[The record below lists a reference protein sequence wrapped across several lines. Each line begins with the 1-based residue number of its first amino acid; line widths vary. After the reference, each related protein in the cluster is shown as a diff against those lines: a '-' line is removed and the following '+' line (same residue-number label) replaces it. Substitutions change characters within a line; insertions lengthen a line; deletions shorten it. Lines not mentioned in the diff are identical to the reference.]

1 MIAVTFNIRLLQ
13 PLLVTQPGSDDE
25 TGARSSDYI
34 PGSVLRN
41 ALAARYIR
49 ARALGDP
56 AADPACRRLFFSEA
70 TRFLN
75 ALPLVNGRPSL
86 PVPLSWYADKKSLA
100 DFIAD
105 SGKSIEVCDAA
116 LDDQPL
122 NNMAEARP
130 FARDGRLCAPDPTRE
145 KSGALEVAVAR
156 EVAIHIQRANKRLL
170 ETKHDT
176 QVYTYQALSAGQS
189 FFGAIV
195 APDAETAGTFSDML
209 QGLEISIGGSRT
221 AGYGR
226 MRFESVTV
234 RDDWRGYE
242 WPGEDDEDA
251 DKIVITLLSDAIV
264 RDPLT
269 GQYCEDLTPIF
280 HARPEA
286 MYRRTRLVGGFNRK
300 WSLPR
305 PQAYV
310 IQAGSVFV
318 YDRTAISADDLARAA
333 SEGIGERRCDGF
345 GHIAVNWQ
353 RDTTVTITRPARP
366 DQAAI
371 ETLTDPE
378 ARAVAQMI
386 LDRAQRRRLDQKLIQ
401 AVMRFAE
408 GARGRATTSA
418 LARVRVEAR
427 RAGFNKSDLSGLRR
441 LLGDMKNGDRPKAAA
456 KSLNEIRVQGKGL
469 YDWLCE
475 LVSQPDAN
483 SQDDRLSKLL
493 GDDPNMNLAIG
504 DVKPVPVVS
513 LTNEY
518 IARFIEGLTHQLI
531 RQEKRAREEA

>member
-49 ARALGDP
+49 ARALADAATDP
-56 AADPACRRLFFSEA
+56 DCRRLFFSEA

-105 SGKSIEVCDAA
+105 PTAFIQVCDAA
-116 LDDQPL
+116 LNAQPL
-122 NNMAEARP
+122 NAMAEARP

-145 KSGALEVAVAR
+145 KNGALEVAVAR

-170 ETKHDT
+170 KTKNDT
-176 QVYTYQALSAGQS
+176 QVYTYQALSAGQA

-195 APDAETAGTFSDML
+195 APDAETAGMLRDML

-226 MRFESVTV
+226 VRFENVSV
-234 RDDWRGYE
+234 RNDWRGYE

-251 DKIVITLLSDAIV
+251 EQIVVTLLSDAIV

-280 HARPEA
+280 CARPVA

-300 WSLPR
+300 WSLPGT
-305 PQAYV
+305 QAYV

-318 YDRTAISADDLARAA
+318 YDRNAISDDDLARAA

-353 RDTTVTITRPARP
+353 RDATVTVTRPVPP
-366 DQAAI
+366 DQGAP
-371 ETLTDPE
+371 EKLTDPE
-378 ARAVAQMI
+378 ARDVAQMI

-475 LVSQPDAN
+475 LVRQPAAN
-483 SQDDRLSKLL
+483 SKDDRLGKLL
-493 GDDPNMNLAIG
+493 GDDLNTNLTIGNMTPA
-504 DVKPVPVVS
+504 PVAS

-531 RQEKRAREEA
+531 KQEKRAREEA